1 MWINFSVPKEGCSE
15 NTSDGLGYIDRSS
28 RDGER
33 TPQKSAVTRPYPL
46 KGKAAARGG
55 SRVLIIDSQ
64 EGHVWTW
71 SGNELIADSGSGR
84 RYGAAFIYQGKV
96 RPGSKT
102 GEIIDVQPK

>member
-1 MWINFSVPKEGCSE
+1 MKMRLRACATLIRAVLIGAVLIGAVGMGGAHAAETGRYQAIALEGE
-15 NTSDGLGYIDRSS
+15 G
-28 RDGER
+28 
-33 TPQKSAVTRPYPL
+33 P
-46 KGKAAARGG
+46 ARGG

>member
-1 MWINFSVPKEGCSE
+1 MKIQLFTIALLCAGSWMANAADIGRYQAIPLEGE
-15 NTSDGLGYIDRSS
+15 
-28 RDGER
+28 
-33 TPQKSAVTRPYPL
+33 
-46 KGKAAARGG
+46 AAARGG

-71 SGNELIADSGSGR
+71 SGNELISDGSSGR

-102 GEIIDVQPK
+102 GEIIDSQPK

>member
-1 MWINFSVPKEGCSE
+1 MRIRLMAWVTLIGAVGMVGAHAAEIGRYQAIPLEGE
-15 NTSDGLGYIDRSS
+15 G
-28 RDGER
+28 
-33 TPQKSAVTRPYPL
+33 P
-46 KGKAAARGG
+46 ARGG